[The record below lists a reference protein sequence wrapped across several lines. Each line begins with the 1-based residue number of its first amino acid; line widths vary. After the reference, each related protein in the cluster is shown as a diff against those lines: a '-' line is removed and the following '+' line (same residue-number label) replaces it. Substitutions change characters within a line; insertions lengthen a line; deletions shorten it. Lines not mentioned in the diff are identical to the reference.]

1 MKLFEND
8 VNGTER
14 TEFLSLNQDE
24 AEIKSQTIIKMIVVI
39 TFILANIEN
48 LMLLGVIHFEKYGQD
63 PMKRSFPDRMFA
75 NFCWLHVYVS
85 FVNSIIEEYR
95 TLIGKYCILMQV
107 NFC

>member
-1 MKLFEND
+1 MKAVEND
-8 VNGTER
+8 TNAFHALIQVEVDI
-14 TEFLSLNQDE
+14 E
-24 AEIKSQTIIKMIVVI
+24 SQTIIKIIVVI
-39 TFILANIEN
+39 TFILANIGN

-95 TLIGKYCILMQV
+95 TLIGKYFFFDSYLV
-107 NFC
+107 FVKNV